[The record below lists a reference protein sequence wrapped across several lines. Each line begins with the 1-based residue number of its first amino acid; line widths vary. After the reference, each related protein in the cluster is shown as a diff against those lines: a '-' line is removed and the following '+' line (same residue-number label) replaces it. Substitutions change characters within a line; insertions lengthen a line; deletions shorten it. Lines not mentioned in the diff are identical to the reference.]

1 MSKKIYKRKK
11 PEILFGNKKE
21 VKTNKITN
29 KIKPKIPYHLDDKGR
44 RVFDLD
50 KIKKEKEEQE
60 ERRKENNKKIKINAT
75 LVCNHCGMA
84 FTDNMAYQ
92 EHMNS
97 KQHNKIVGNTMNVKE
112 VTVNTIK
119 TKLLKLKQQREEMKE
134 KQRMERYEKNIKEN
148 NFVV

>member
-1 MSKKIYKRKK
+1 MGKRNIKKKK
-11 PEILFGNKKE
+11 PEILFGKKE
-21 VKTNKITN
+21 TKTNV
-29 KIKPKIPYHLDDKGR
+29 IKSKFPFHLDDKGR

-50 KIKKEKEEQE
+50 KIKKEKEIQE

-92 EHMNS
+92 EHINS

-119 TKLLKLKQQREEMKE
+119 EKLQKLKRQREELKE
-134 KQRMERYEKNIKEN
+134 KQRMERVEKTFKEN
-148 NFVV
+148 NFIV

>member
-1 MSKKIYKRKK
+1 MGKKFKKKI
-11 PEILFGNKKE
+11 PEEITFGKKKE
-21 VKTNKITN
+21 ETSTQKSN
-29 KIKPKIPYHLDDKGR
+29 IPYHLDDKGR

-50 KIKKEKEEQE
+50 KIQKEKKEQE
-60 ERRKENNKKIKINAT
+60 ERRKELNKQIKLNAT
-75 LVCNHCGMA
+75 LVCTNCGVA

-97 KQHNKIVGNTMNVKE
+97 KQHNKIVGNSMNIKE

-119 TKLLKLKQQREEMKE
+119 EKLMKLKKQREEMKE
-134 KQRMERYEKNIKEN
+134 KQRIERIEKNIKQS

>member
-1 MSKKIYKRKK
+1 MSKKHFKRKK
-11 PEILFGNKKE
+11 PEEILFGKKE
-21 VKTNKITN
+21 VKPNKE
-29 KIKPKIPYHLDDKGR
+29 KSRIPFHLDDKGR

-50 KIKKEKEEQE
+50 KIKKEKEEQI

-75 LVCNHCGMA
+75 LVCKNCGMA

-112 VTVNTIK
+112 VTINTIK
-119 TKLLKLKQQREEMKE
+119 EKMKKLKQQREEMKE
-134 KQRMERYEKNIKEN
+134 KERMERIEKNLKQT
-148 NFVV
+148 NFIV

>member
-1 MSKKIYKRKK
+1 MGKRNNKKKK
-11 PEILFGNKKE
+11 TEILFGKKE
-21 VKTNKITN
+21 IKTNIVKS
-29 KIKPKIPYHLDDKGR
+29 KFPFHLDDKGR

-50 KIKKEKEEQE
+50 KIKKEKEIQE

-92 EHMNS
+92 EHINS

-119 TKLLKLKQQREEMKE
+119 EKLLKLKKQREEIKE
-134 KQRMERYEKNIKEN
+134 KQRMERVEKNFKEN
-148 NFVV
+148 NFIV

>member
-1 MSKKIYKRKK
+1 MGKKTFKRKK
-11 PEILFGNKKE
+11 PEILFGKKE
-21 VKTNKITN
+21 MKINSN
-29 KIKPKIPYHLDDKGR
+29 KIKSKIPYHLDDKGR

-75 LVCNHCGMA
+75 LVCKQCGMA

-119 TKLLKLKQQREEMKE
+119 EKLLKLKQEREQMKE
-134 KQRMERYEKNIKEN
+134 KQRMERVEKNIKEN
-148 NFVV
+148 NFIV

>member
-1 MSKKIYKRKK
+1 MGKKNFKRKK
-11 PEILFGNKKE
+11 PEILFGKKE
-21 VKTNKITN
+21 VKTSNKV
-29 KIKPKIPYHLDDKGR
+29 KSKIPYHLDDKGR

-60 ERRKENNKKIKINAT
+60 ERRKEKNKKIKINAT
-75 LVCNHCGMA
+75 LVCKHCGMA

-97 KQHNKIVGNTMNVKE
+97 KQHNKIVGNTMKVKE

-119 TKLLKLKQQREEMKE
+119 EKLLKLKQEREEMKE
-134 KQRMERYEKNIKEN
+134 KQRIERVEKNIKQN
-148 NFVV
+148 NFIV

>member
-1 MSKKIYKRKK
+1 MS
-11 PEILFGNKKE
+11 
-21 VKTNKITN
+21 
-29 KIKPKIPYHLDDKGR
+29 
-44 RVFDLD
+44 
-50 KIKKEKEEQE
+50 
-60 ERRKENNKKIKINAT
+60 
-75 LVCNHCGMA
+75 

-119 TKLLKLKQQREEMKE
+119 EKLMKLKQQREEMKE
-134 KQRMERYEKNIKEN
+134 KQRMERFEKNEKEN

>member
-1 MSKKIYKRKK
+1 MSKKIFKRKK
-11 PEILFGNKKE
+11 PEILFAKKESKIVENKK
-21 VKTNKITN
+21 KA
-29 KIKPKIPYHLDDKGR
+29 KIPFHLDDKGR

-112 VTVNTIK
+112 VTVDTIK
-119 TKLLKLKQQREEMKE
+119 EKLLKLKRQREEIKE
-134 KQRMERYEKNIKEN
+134 KQRMERVEKNIKES
-148 NFVV
+148 NFIV